1 MIRIEVSAAADA
13 AIVDTLGGGAI
24 EDLQRSPSGGYSLI
38 VEPCWL
44 HGLTAQRQPG
54 ERLSDV
60 ILRLV
65 ATEADRR
72 PEADPRSDEDSDAHQ
87 CAPRWCSAMVNTV

>member
-1 MIRIEVSAAADA
+1 MTSGSAAAHAEDARLDLTSSVSVYAPMVRIEVSAEAYA

-24 EDLQRSPSGGYSLI
+24 QDPQRSPSGGYSLI
-38 VEPCWL
+38 VGFRRL
-44 HGLTAQRQPG
+44 DALTAQRQPG

-65 ATEADRR
+65 ATEAGRR
-72 PEADPRSDEDSDAHQ
+72 P
-87 CAPRWCSAMVNTV
+87 